1 MRRIIFSLWFAVAL
15 STEAAEQLFADIG
28 DLHLTS
34 GDVIENCRVGYRT
47 YGNLNAD
54 KSNVLIFPTW
64 FTGRT
69 ESLEEAALVG
79 PGRLADS
86 EKYFVI
92 TFDALGN
99 GVSTSPSNYGNFPRI
114 STYDMV
120 RSQYKVLTE
129 HLDINHVAVV
139 MGISMGGMQTF
150 SWLARYPGFMDKA
163 VPIDGSPQMTSFD
176 LLQWQTH
183 KDLIRTLQAA
193 EFDDQEILSLVNR
206 VSLLSLFTPE
216 YFVERV
222 SREDLP
228 GFIEQSAREYEGM
241 TADDYVSQL
250 EAMIDHDLLGPD
262 ERSAKEYIDS
272 IDTEVLIIGVPSD
285 HMVNQQPAKELAP
298 KIGAEYFE
306 VESECGHVGSS
317 CEGASVLRRV
327 ASFLAE

>member
-1 MRRIIFSLWFAVAL
+1 MRTVIIALAVGIAMPVA
-15 STEAAEQLFADIG
+15 AAEQLFADIG

-34 GDVIENCRVGYRT
+34 GDVIEHCRVGYRT
-47 YGNLNAD
+47 YGELNAD

-69 ESLEEAALVG
+69 EMLEETALVG
-79 PGRLADS
+79 SGRLADS
-86 EKYFVI
+86 DKYFVI

-99 GVSTSPSNYGNFPRI
+99 GVSTSPSNVEDFPRI
-114 STYDMV
+114 STLDMV

-129 HLDINHVAVV
+129 HLGIDHVAVV

-183 KDLIRTLQAA
+183 RELIRTLQAA
-193 EFDDQEILSLVNR
+193 EFDDREILSLINR

-222 SREDLP
+222 SRENLP
-228 GFIEQSAREYEGM
+228 GFIEQSVREYEGM

-250 EAMIDHDLLGPD
+250 DAMIDHDLLGPD
-262 ERSAKEYIDS
+262 DRSARDFIDKVS
-272 IDTEVLIIGVPSD
+272 ADVLIIGVPSD

-306 VESECGHVGSS
+306 IESNCGHVGSS